1 MPKNEFAK
9 RLSKKRRES
18 GVLTQKWTAQGFI
31 DAIVLVLCDED
42 VMGDR
47 VVDGKEAIRLAGKIF
62 DVSFEVRH
70 GLTMRE
76 DADATR
82 VQVDRKL
89 AELLEPEDW
98 LPWSERYADWYE
110 ESLDEELQKRR
121 YRGK

>member
-9 RLSKKRRES
+9 RLNKKQREDMTI
-18 GVLTQKWTAQGFI
+18 VQKWTGQGFI
-31 DAIVLVLCDED
+31 DAIVLVMCERG
-42 VMGDR
+42 MT
-47 VVDGKEAIRLAGKIF
+47 GKEALEVAKEIL
-62 DVSFEVRH
+62 DMSFEVRQ

-76 DADATR
+76 DADAVR

-98 LPWSERYADWYE
+98 LPWSERYSGWYE

>member
-1 MPKNEFAK
+1 MAKNDLAK
-9 RLSKKRRES
+9 RLNKKQRDDMTI
-18 GVLTQKWTAQGFI
+18 VQKWTGQGFI
-31 DAIVLVLCDED
+31 DAIVLVLCDPD

-47 VVDGKEAIRLAGKIF
+47 VVDGKEAIRLAGKIL

-98 LPWSERYADWYE
+98 LPWSERYSDWYE